1 MALSRY
7 GWVQWVVL
15 KKHVSNVGGVR
26 EQRSRSFVAF
36 ELTRLLL
43 IATFVLPY
51 NPVRS
56 AHLSSCG
63 LAREKGVWAPL
74 GMGGW
79 NSCPSL
85 SKTQDWVW
93 APPSCLSKHSGC
105 SRAAGH
111 EKIYTFLNS
120 PIWDRPFKRGQLGIG
135 WIPDAI
141 SLSTYLRVRL
151 GYGKGLTY
159 NGWPESL
166 ESIEEAEE
174 N

>member
-74 GMGGW
+74 GMGG
-79 NSCPSL
+79 
-85 SKTQDWVW
+85 
-93 APPSCLSKHSGC
+93 
-105 SRAAGH
+105 
-111 EKIYTFLNS
+111 
-120 PIWDRPFKRGQLGIG
+120 
-135 WIPDAI
+135 
-141 SLSTYLRVRL
+141 
-151 GYGKGLTY
+151 
-159 NGWPESL
+159 
-166 ESIEEAEE
+166 
-174 N
+174 